1 MSSPDTPTPPQP
13 GATASLERVV
23 DATMTPAHLP
33 GPGVLSTP
41 SMISLMELAC
51 HEAIRAALPAGQTSV
66 GFEVHVFHKAPAH
79 FGQAVVATGTLLE
92 TNGRK
97 LTFAVECHCG
107 ETLIGEG
114 THRRAVIQLPAS

>member
-1 MSSPDTPTPPQP
+1 
-13 GATASLERVV
+13 
-23 DATMTPAHLP
+23 MTPAHLP

-66 GFEVHVFHKAPAH
+66 GFEVHVFHMAPAQ

-97 LTFAVECHCG
+97 LTFAVECRCG
-107 ETLIGEG
+107 KTLIGEG
-114 THRRAVIQLPAS
+114 THRRAVITLPAA

>member
-1 MSSPDTPTPPQP
+1 MPSPPSTTPPQP
-13 GATASLERVV
+13 GATATLERVV

-33 GPGVLSTP
+33 APGVLSTP

-51 HEAIRAALPAGQTSV
+51 HEAIRGALAEGQTSV
-66 GFEVHVFHKAPAH
+66 GFEVHVFHVAPAP
-79 FGQAVVATGTLLE
+79 FGQTVVATGTLLE

-97 LTFAVECHCG
+97 LTFAVECRCG

-114 THRRAVIQLPAS
+114 THRRAVITLPD